1 MATDGLH
8 KYGMA
13 ALFGISLIACA
24 QMPSSPGALTKEESD
39 MSTEERSEVLPQS
52 KFGAEAA
59 LLKLLELIRGSK
71 SIEDFTPEKLS
82 NVMGLQMNFDGP
94 DRFGAAE
101 TLTQD
106 WSYGFHVDRTG
117 MDGPVFSFSFKPRGN
132 GKRPPATAICQLD
145 FNNFALQMERMDFSQ
160 EAIYGEHGRLIEHQF
175 YRPGFYIEV
184 ITEGEAGDPVEKIA
198 HKCVMIV
205 IIK

>member
-1 MATDGLH
+1 
-8 KYGMA
+8 
-13 ALFGISLIACA
+13 
-24 QMPSSPGALTKEESD
+24 

-59 LLKLLELIRGSK
+59 MLKLLELIRGSK
-71 SIEDFTPEKLS
+71 SIDDFTPEKLS

-106 WSYGFHVDRTG
+106 WSYGFYVDRTG
-117 MDGPVFSFSFKPRGN
+117 MDGPVFIFSFKPRGSR
-132 GKRPPATAICQLD
+132 KDPPATAICQLD
-145 FNNFALQMERMDFSQ
+145 FNSFARELERMDFSQ
-160 EAIYGEHGRLIEHQF
+160 EAIYGEHGRLIEHRF

-184 ITEGEAGDPVEKIA
+184 ITQGEASDPVEKITHA
-198 HKCVMIV
+198 CVTIV
-205 IIK
+205 VIK